1 VAHAVDAIALQQ
13 AGFNRNSKRSG
24 ESVMA
29 LLWEEFSTNF
39 HFLRPLLLL
48 ALVPAVALVLLLR
61 YLQGSQSNWH
71 QAIDSSLLPY
81 LLDKTAT
88 RQHSWPLYGLL
99 LLWLLGI
106 LALAG
111 PTWRQNPVPVQER
124 EDAVVIVLD
133 LSLSMYAE
141 DLRPNRAIRAQR
153 KIVDILNYRRQ
164 EGQTGLVVY
173 AGDAH
178 AVTPMTDDVETINN
192 LVPSLLPEIMPVRG
206 SKPLVGITLAMD
218 LLANSGLTGG
228 RILLLTDGIFQSDM
242 APITNQLAGSGHRLS
257 VIGFGTDDGAPIPMG
272 QEGYLRDANNAIVI
286 PRLER
291 TPLQQLAARNGGR
304 YADAELTDTDIEY
317 LLDETLFPEDE
328 ALIQVDRE
336 YDTWNEAGPWLL
348 LLALPLA
355 ALAFRRGWLLC
366 FAFVFV
372 MVPDREAYAA
382 FEWRDLWQRKDQ
394 QGVEHFSGE
403 NYAEAASDFR
413 DPSWRAAANYRS
425 QNYEQVVQDLALLDD
440 PESHYNRGNAL
451 AHLQQYEAALAAYER
466 TLAQVPDHAD
476 AQHNKEIVEKLLEEQ
491 QQQEQEQQQQQEG
504 EQQQQEQQQQ
514 EQQNQDQQQQS
525 DQSQDQQQSEQQ
537 EGEQD
542 QQQQEEQQ
550 SQEQQE
556 QSEEQE
562 GESEEPQD
570 QQTPEGAPPNTEEE
584 QAMQQWLQRIPD
596 DPGELLRNKFRY
608 QTQQRLFEQLQNPA
622 LAEQQAADQ
631 IW

>member
-1 VAHAVDAIALQQ
+1 
-13 AGFNRNSKRSG
+13 
-24 ESVMA
+24 MTP
-29 LLWEEFSTNF
+29 LWNEIVENF

-61 YLQGSQSNWH
+61 YLQGSQSNWT
-71 QAIDSSLLPY
+71 QAIDPRLLPY

-88 RQHSWPLYGLL
+88 RQQSWPLHGLL
-99 LLWLLGI
+99 LMWLLGI
-106 LALAG
+106 VALAG
-111 PTWRQNPVPVQER
+111 PTWQQMPVPVQER
-124 EDAVVIVLD
+124 EDALVVVLD

-153 KIVDILNYRRQ
+153 KIRDILDFRRQ

-178 AVTPMTDDVETINN
+178 TVTPMTNDVETIGN

-206 SKPLVGITLAMD
+206 SKPLNGVALAMD
-218 LLANSGLTGG
+218 LLANSALTGG
-228 RILLLTDGIFQSDM
+228 RILLLTDGVTQSDV
-242 APITNQLAGSGHRLS
+242 AAITDQLDGSGHTLS

-272 QEGYLRDANNAIVI
+272 QEGYLRDANDAIVI

-291 TPLQQLAARNGGR
+291 GPLQQLAARNGGR
-304 YADAELTDTDIEY
+304 YADAELTNTDIED
-317 LLDETLFPEDE
+317 LLAERVFSEDE
-328 ALIQVDRE
+328 ALVEVDRE

-355 ALAFRRGWLLC
+355 ALAFRRGWLMC
-366 FAFVFV
+366 FAFMFV
-372 MVPDREAYAA
+372 MVPDKAAYA
-382 FEWRDLWQRKDQ
+382 FDWQDLWQRKDQ
-394 QGVEHFSGE
+394 QGSEKFSGE
-403 NYAEAASDFR
+403 NYTEAAEEFR
-413 DPSWRAAANYRS
+413 DPAWRAAANYRGE
-425 QNYEQVVQDLALLDD
+425 NYEQVVQDLALLDD

-451 AHLQQYEAALAAYER
+451 AHLQQYEAAIAAYDR

-476 AQHNKEIVEKLLEEQ
+476 ALHNKEIVQKLLEEQ
-491 QQQEQEQQQQQEG
+491 QQQEQEQNEG

-514 EQQNQDQQQQS
+514 QDQQNQDQQQS
-525 DQSQDQQQSEQQ
+525 DQSQDQQQQSEQQ

-542 QQQQEEQQ
+542 QQQQDEQQ
-550 SQEQQE
+550 SQDQQQQSEQQD
-556 QSEEQE
+556 
-562 GESEEPQD
+562 GESEEQQD
-570 QQTPEGAPPNTEEE
+570 QQTPEGAPPNSEEE

-622 LAEQQAADQ
+622 QATQTEQ

>member
-1 VAHAVDAIALQQ
+1 MNAL
-13 AGFNRNSKRSG
+13 
-24 ESVMA
+24 
-29 LLWEEFSTNF
+29 WTDFSTNF
-39 HFLRPLLLL
+39 HFLRPMLLL
-48 ALVPAVALVLLLR
+48 ALIPAVALVMLLR
-61 YLQGSQSNWH
+61 YLQGSRSNWY
-71 QAIDSSLLPY
+71 QAIDASLLPY
-81 LLDKTAT
+81 LLDKSAT
-88 RQHSWPLYGLL
+88 KQQSWPLYGLL
-99 LLWLLGI
+99 LMWVLGI

-111 PTWRQNPVPVQER
+111 PTWQQNPVPVQER
-124 EDAVVIVLD
+124 EDALVIVLD

-153 KIVDILNYRRQ
+153 KIVDILDYRRQ

-192 LVPSLLPEIMPVRG
+192 LVPSLQPNIMPTRG
-206 SKPLVGITLAMD
+206 SKPLAGVALAME

-228 RILLLTDGIFQSDM
+228 RILLLTDGIFQSDI
-242 APITNQLAGSGHRLS
+242 AAITNQLAGSGHTLS
-257 VIGFGTDDGAPIPMG
+257 VIGFGTEDGAPIPMD

-291 TPLQQLAARNGGR
+291 GPLQTLVSRNGGR

-317 LLDETLFPEDE
+317 LLDNTLFADEE
-328 ALIQVDRE
+328 ALIEVDRE

-372 MVPDREAYAA
+372 MVPDREAYAL
-382 FEWRDLWQRKDQ
+382 EWQDLWLRKDQ
-394 QGVEHFSGE
+394 QGSEHFTGE
-403 NYAEAASDFR
+403 EFAEAAAEFR

-425 QNYEQVVQDLALLDD
+425 ENYEQVVQDLSLLDD

-451 AHLQQYEAALAAYER
+451 AHLQQYEAALAAYDR
-466 TLAQVPDHAD
+466 ALAQAPDHAD
-476 AQHNKEIVEKLLEEQ
+476 AQHNKEIVEKLLEQ
-491 QQQEQEQQQQQEG
+491 QQQEQQEQEQSEG
-504 EQQQQEQQQQ
+504 EQQQQEQQENQ
-514 EQQNQDQQQQS
+514 EQQNQDQQQS
-525 DQSQDQQQSEQQ
+525 DQSQDQQQQSEQQ

-542 QQQQEEQQ
+542 QQEQQEQE

-562 GESEEPQD
+562 GESQEPQD

-622 LAEQQAADQ
+622 LGEQQAADQ